1 MSEKKMNG
9 MKYDESKSKLIK
21 DLFEIS
27 EDEYKSNEKKLKINY
42 NEKVFFTPINNNNNE
57 ELKKIIDVISQRGEN
72 TSINFNLNINNNYY
86 NSNYNYVISQQNN
99 KITEPLTVEKKIDA
113 NNNQDNNQ
121 NNNQDKNEDF
131 QGINKELETENK
143 TRSVG
148 ITAYSLSMI
157 VTYFRGCLFSRVRCQ
172 VTDDPNE

>member
-1 MSEKKMNG
+1 MSEKKINSI
-9 MKYDESKSKLIK
+9 KNEESKSKRIK

-27 EDEYKSNEKKLKINY
+27 EEEYKSNEKKLKINY

-99 KITEPLTVEKKIDA
+99 RGTETTTVETKKEIYMD
-113 NNNQDNNQ
+113 Q
-121 NNNQDKNEDF
+121 E
-131 QGINKELETENK
+131 NKEDLRESNKEIENESK

-148 ITAYSLSMI
+148 MTAYSLSMKI
-157 VTYFRGCLFSRVRCQ
+157 SYYRGCLFSCVRCKIS
-172 VTDDPNE
+172 DDKNE